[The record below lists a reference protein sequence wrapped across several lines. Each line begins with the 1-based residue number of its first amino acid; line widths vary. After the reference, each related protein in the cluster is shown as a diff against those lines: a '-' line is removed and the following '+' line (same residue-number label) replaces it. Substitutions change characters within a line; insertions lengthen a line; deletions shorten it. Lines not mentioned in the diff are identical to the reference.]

1 MRVYFVDPF
10 SDIAS
15 HCLLIPNTIYS
26 VTHGLLLLS
35 SYPLK
40 NKITHTY
47 HPNTVTLSTQGYL
60 AAEVTLVLVSAV

>member
-15 HCLLIPNTIYS
+15 HCSLIPNTIYP

-35 SYPLK
+35 SYPL
-40 NKITHTY
+40 
-47 HPNTVTLSTQGYL
+47 